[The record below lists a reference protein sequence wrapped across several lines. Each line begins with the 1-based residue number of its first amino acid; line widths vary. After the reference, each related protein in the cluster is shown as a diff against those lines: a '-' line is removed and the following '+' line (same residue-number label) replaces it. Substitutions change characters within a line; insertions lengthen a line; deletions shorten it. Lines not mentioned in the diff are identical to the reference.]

1 MSDTWMN
8 NTDDT
13 ELEDGEII
21 LEGKDVVI
29 RTTNRPWPMTAPAEY
44 QATWRFWGTK
54 HRRKKRCMGNTICR
68 KKKY

>member
-29 RTTNRPWPMTAPAEY
+29 GTTNRALASDSSGGIPSDMEVL
-44 QATWRFWGTK
+44 
-54 HRRKKRCMGNTICR
+54 GNKTSE
-68 KKKY
+68 KETMHGVYNFQEKKY